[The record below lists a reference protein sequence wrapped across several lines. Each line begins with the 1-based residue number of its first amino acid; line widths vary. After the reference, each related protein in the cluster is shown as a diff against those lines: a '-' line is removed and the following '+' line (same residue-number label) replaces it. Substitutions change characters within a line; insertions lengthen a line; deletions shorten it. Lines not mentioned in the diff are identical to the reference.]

1 MAEEQAKQAFAEWA
15 ILELMGH
22 RRLAGRV
29 QDVELFGTSMC
40 RIDVPSDPPMTQFY
54 GGSAI
59 YCLTPTTE
67 SIARTLAAQAHAEP
81 VSRYELPA
89 GPTPL
94 MICCDCEEDIP
105 AGQAAVVVGPGRL
118 RCAECQANLEDVEE
132 GNLGDP
138 ADDEPEDLLP

>member
-1 MAEEQAKQAFAEWA
+1 MAEEQSKQGFNEWA

-29 QDVELFGTSMC
+29 QDVEMFGTSMC

-59 YCLTPTTE
+59 YCVTPTTE
-67 SIARTLAAQAHAEP
+67 GIARTLVAQVHAEP

-89 GPTPL
+89 ATQAQP
-94 MICCDCEEDIP
+94 MCCDCDRDLP
-105 AGQAAVVVGPGRL
+105 AGSAVVVVGPGQF
-118 RCAECQANLEDVEE
+118 RCTACQEQLPDEDDDNIGCIGPDKDDF
-132 GNLGDP
+132 GN
-138 ADDEPEDLLP
+138 